1 MHLAMDEKFGTC
13 SALDEGNS
21 TRTEAVATDEEG
33 DDDVKG

>member
-21 TRTEAVATDEEG
+21 TRPEVVATDEEG